1 MPKAAFRF
9 YAELN
14 DFLPPERRQTS
25 IPYEFSGSPSVKDAI
40 EALGVPHVE
49 VDLIVVNGQSV
60 DFTYR
65 LQEEDRVAVYP
76 VWEGLDISPVVRL
89 RERPLRRPAFVA
101 DVHLGKL
108 ARLLRLLGLDT
119 VHSSGFSDE
128 ELVTIAAQE
137 RRILVTRDRQ
147 LLKRRAVLHGY
158 WVRSVNPVAQ
168 AQEVVGRFDL
178 HNQVQPFTRCLSCNG
193 LLQAVDKGEV
203 LHQVP
208 PRVARWREEYY
219 RCTSCG
225 KLYWQGTHFPRLEAS
240 VAAILGPRRGND
252 AR

>member
-14 DFLPPERRQTS
+14 DFLPPERRQTP
-25 IPYEFSGSPSVKDAI
+25 IPYEFSGSPAVKDAI

-89 RERPLRRPAFVA
+89 RERPLRRPAFVT

-119 VHSSGFSDE
+119 LRSSGFSDE
-128 ELVTIAAQE
+128 ELVAIAAQE
-137 RRILVTRDRQ
+137 RRILLTRDRQ
-147 LLKRRAVLHGY
+147 LLKRRAVLQGY

-193 LLQAVDKGEV
+193 LLQAVDKAEV

-208 PRVARWREEYY
+208 PRVARWREDYY

-240 VAAILGPRRGND
+240 VAAILGPRRREE
-252 AR
+252 AT